1 MELLH
6 FRLREQKYQNT
17 NINMN
22 IDFTNNNT
30 TTSKTSTTAKNLQYN
45 PVDKNVY
52 GIEKPWKNKKK
63 HIHFSIGVHFKN

>member
-1 MELLH
+1 
-6 FRLREQKYQNT
+6 
-17 NINMN
+17 MN